1 MSKRN
6 CLEYDYKLLATR
18 NTFTR
23 IQKWIK
29 KYQLIGPIKIC
40 LSIRHG
46 KRLFP
51 DKLPIT
57 FSDNRFQ
64 QANQGIFKTN
74 PLPLSNKIEHPN
86 LGIVM
91 VYNVIIFHFSCC
103 HFFPQFLQ
111 QHTQCSKVRSQIFL
125 TLELF
130 CAKFPQPFVPCVC
143 AFELE
148 KVIVVQR
155 NVN

>member
-1 MSKRN
+1 M
-6 CLEYDYKLLATR
+6 
-18 NTFTR
+18 
-23 IQKWIK
+23 
-29 KYQLIGPIKIC
+29 
-40 LSIRHG
+40 SIRHG

-74 PLPLSNKIEHPN
+74 PLPPSNKIEHPNN

-143 AFELE
+143 VCAFELE

-155 NVN
+155 NVNYVVHLVIRKKKILDILVEKKHFETVWLVLGT